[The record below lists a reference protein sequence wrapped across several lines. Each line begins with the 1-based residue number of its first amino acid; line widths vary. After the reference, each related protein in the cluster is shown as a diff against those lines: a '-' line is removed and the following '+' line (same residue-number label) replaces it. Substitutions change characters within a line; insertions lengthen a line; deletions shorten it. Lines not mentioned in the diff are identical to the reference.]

1 MADALGGVLQQVD
14 SKQVQ
19 QLVALTADA
28 LPQASQAW
36 DSQYFIS
43 AWYQGVHDMWQQQQ
57 AAKVE
62 MYVTPMACIAGQDYL
77 IGALKFYPAVPLN
90 CINVAPTA
98 NATEDENA
106 KDTTKLTKLLLGTM
120 PSDPTME
127 ISMKPSPLITRSTT
141 GCEVKW
147 NVPFWFVPLKKGDDA
162 NMSIFYESLEVHTST
177 CIPQVAPKGKE
188 KQSKASKT
196 TTIRMA
202 MPVMKSTKKISMG
215 DALMCEW
222 PFPKRSNGPFT
233 TIA

>member
-1 MADALGGVLQQVD
+1 
-14 SKQVQ
+14 
-19 QLVALTADA
+19 
-28 LPQASQAW
+28 
-36 DSQYFIS
+36 
-43 AWYQGVHDMWQQQQ
+43 MWQPQQ

-77 IGALKFYPAVPLN
+77 IGALKLYPALPHDR
-90 CINVAPTA
+90 INVAPTA

-106 KDTTKLTKLLLGTM
+106 RDTTKLTKLLLGTM
-120 PSDPTME
+120 PSDPTMQ
-127 ISMKPSPLITRSTT
+127 IYMKVPPLTQSNPY
-141 GCEVKW
+141 GCGTKW

-162 NMSIFYESLEVHTST
+162 NMSIFYESFEVHTST

-196 TTIRMA
+196 TTIKMA
-202 MPVMKSTKKISMG
+202 MPVMKSTKKIRMG

-222 PFPKRSNGPFT
+222 PIPKRSNGPFT